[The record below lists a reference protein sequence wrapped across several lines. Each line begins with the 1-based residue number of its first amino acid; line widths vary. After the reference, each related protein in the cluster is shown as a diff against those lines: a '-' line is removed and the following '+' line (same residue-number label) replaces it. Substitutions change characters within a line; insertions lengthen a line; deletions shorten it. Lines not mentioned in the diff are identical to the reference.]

1 MRDPAA
7 RVAMTAGWRRLALA
21 AMTWLVASSALAQ
34 TWGFAV
40 RDLPAPPG
48 VEITA
53 VGNGTPAERAG
64 LREGDLILR
73 LDGTPIAGA
82 REFVR
87 KLASLPAG
95 TVVALAASRQGWERE
110 VRVELAGVDV
120 GFGVTVVDSAVA
132 RGPLVVRVEPG
143 SVATIVGIE
152 PGDAITEISGRRV
165 ANARD
170 LQSLRGADGRLV
182 LTLARGQ
189 RTLDVTLA
197 SGAAPPPGKGAAAA
211 PPASPGPAAGPS
223 PGTALTG
230 SVVDDIVEAN
240 RQYEAGHWSEAE
252 AGYAKVVA
260 AVRDVPMVWGRLCHV
275 RVMQGRFTEALETC
289 REAAV
294 LLPRDATVYQ
304 NAGYSLSR
312 LGRHAEAV
320 VEYQKVIALAPERIE
335 PYRSIAGAYFALRNW
350 AKAEEYFRD
359 VVKRDPSS
367 QSAWQSL
374 GDAAGELGKSPEAI
388 ASYRKAL
395 ELGPGSA
402 ALYRALGWHLYRAE
416 RFAEAEPVLT
426 EARRLNPRDG
436 NTLLTL
442 GSVKYKLGKNADA
455 RDAWQRALEL
465 EPNSPIGAI
474 ARQSLASVGGA
485 APVPDTAP
493 RADPTVAGPR
503 PPAREGEQPP
513 DAAEPEIDIGN

>member
-1 MRDPAA
+1 
-7 RVAMTAGWRRLALA
+7 MTAGGRSLALA
-21 AMTWLVASSALAQ
+21 TVVWFVAASALAQ
-34 TWGFAV
+34 TWGFGV
-40 RDLPAPPG
+40 RDLPGRPG

-73 LDGTPIAGA
+73 VDGAPVAGA
-82 REFVR
+82 REFAR

-95 TVVALAASRQGWERE
+95 SFVALAASRQGWERE

-120 GFGVTVVDSAVA
+120 GFGITVVDSAVA

-152 PGDAITEISGRRV
+152 PGDAITELSGRRV
-165 ANARD
+165 VNARD
-170 LQSLRGADGRLV
+170 LQALRGPDRRRLV

-189 RTLDVTLA
+189 QTTEVTLA
-197 SGAAPPPGKGAAAA
+197 SGATPPSGKGSTVATPAVPAPPGA
-211 PPASPGPAAGPS
+211 SGPS
-223 PGTALTG
+223 SGTPLTG

-240 RQYEAGHWSEAE
+240 RQYEAGRWNEAE
-252 AGYAKVVA
+252 AGYAKVIA

-275 RVMQGRFTEALETC
+275 RVMQNRFADALETC

-312 LGRHAEAV
+312 LGRHAEAI

-335 PYRSIAGAYFALRNW
+335 PYRSIAGGYFALRDW
-350 AKAEEYFRD
+350 SKAEANFRE
-359 VVKRDPSS
+359 VVKRDPAS

-374 GDAAGELGKSPEAI
+374 GDAAGELGKSTEAI

-426 EARRLNPRDG
+426 EARRHNPRDG

-442 GSVKYKLGKNADA
+442 GSVKYKLGKTADA

-485 APVPDTAP
+485 APLPDALP
-493 RADPTVAGPR
+493 RAGPPATGPR
-503 PPAREGEQPP
+503 TPAREGEQPP
-513 DAAEPEIDIGN
+513 DAAEPEIDVGN

>member
-1 MRDPAA
+1 M
-7 RVAMTAGWRRLALA
+7 MTGCRRLAIGSAL
-21 AMTWLVASSALAQ
+21 WLVAIGVLAQ
-34 TWGFAV
+34 TWGFGV
-40 RDLPAPPG
+40 RDLPAAPG

-64 LREGDLILR
+64 LREGDLLLR
-73 LDGTPIAGA
+73 VDGAPIAGA
-82 REFVR
+82 REFAR
-87 KLASLPAG
+87 KMALLPVG
-95 TVVALAASRQGWERE
+95 SVVALAASRQGWERE

-120 GFGVTVVDSAVA
+120 GFGITVVDSAAA

-143 SVATIVGIE
+143 SVATIVGVE
-152 PGDAITEISGRRV
+152 PGDAITELSGRRV
-165 ANARD
+165 ANSRD
-170 LQSLRGADGRLV
+170 LQSLRVADGRRLV

-189 RTLDVTLA
+189 RITEVTLA
-197 SGAAPPPGKGAAAA
+197 SGAAPPGRGASVTAPA
-211 PPASPGPAAGPS
+211 PPGTPGPSPAAGV
-223 PGTALTG
+223 AG
-230 SVVDDIVEAN
+230 SVVDEIVEAN
-240 RQYEAGHWSEAE
+240 RQYEAGRWNEAE

-260 AVRDVPMVWGRLCHV
+260 TVRDVPMVWGRLCHV
-275 RVMQGRFTEALETC
+275 RVMQGRFVEALETC
-289 REAAV
+289 REAAS

-312 LGRHAEAV
+312 LGRHAEAI

-335 PYRSIAGAYFALRNW
+335 PYRSIAGGYFALRNW
-350 AKAEEYFRD
+350 AKAEENFRE
-359 VVKRDPSS
+359 VVKRDPTS

-374 GDAAGELGKSPEAI
+374 GDSAGELGNSTEAI
-388 ASYRKAL
+388 NSYRKAL

-402 ALYRALGWHLYRAE
+402 SLHRALGWHLYRAE

-485 APVPDTAP
+485 APLPDAAP
-493 RADPTVAGPR
+493 RAAPPTSGPR
-503 PPAREGEQPP
+503 APGLARDGEAPP
-513 DAAEPEIDIGN
+513 DAAEPEIDVGN